1 MRRSMTLLEN
11 CTREK
16 RDPYVRTP
24 AQSLSERPVSHRT
37 YSSAFYQTTDSYSFR
52 ASAPNTYR
60 LFVGIDSI
68 TQKRPNVTPH
78 QNEPLH
84 GSRPTSQGTVS
95 PLRGFPLVTR
105 KGPGGPSLWS
115 VREKGFHRGEGNRNP
130 SPLWSLFRPFLASQK
145 GTRRRQQEAVTNKIK
160 SIGEFVTIPA
170 YLTPLFL
177 FHPLPHSLQH
187 ILLHTQPSLI
197 RSRPNRRSLLFGGPN
212 HNVIP
217 ALVILNTRPLL
228 RICNRH
234 SYLLSQMKKATLHQI
249 LCPSGNT
256 NSQINSAPSAS
267 AMRSKSSELHF
278 PVFKR

>member
-11 CTREK
+11 CTREE

-78 QNEPLH
+78 QNAPLK
-84 GSRPTSQGTVS
+84 GKQFDFPGE
-95 PLRGFPLVTR
+95 GFQR

-115 VREKGFHRGEGNRNP
+115 VREKGFQRGEGNRNP

-145 GTRRRQQEAVTNKIK
+145 GTRRKQ
-160 SIGEFVTIPA
+160 
-170 YLTPLFL
+170 L
-177 FHPLPHSLQH
+177 
-187 ILLHTQPSLI
+187 SLI
-197 RSRPNRRSLLFGGPN
+197 HISEP
-212 HNVIP
+212 
-217 ALVILNTRPLL
+217 TR
-228 RICNRH
+228 H
-234 SYLLSQMKKATLHQI
+234 
-249 LCPSGNT
+249 
-256 NSQINSAPSAS
+256 
-267 AMRSKSSELHF
+267 
-278 PVFKR
+278 